1 MIFMITMC
9 SFAKR
14 ISMPRSFNGKEL
26 MYTSIVWLHDLRT
39 LSLDLQGYCYC
50 SGMSNTVS

>member
-39 LSLDLQGYCYC
+39 LSLDVQGYCYC